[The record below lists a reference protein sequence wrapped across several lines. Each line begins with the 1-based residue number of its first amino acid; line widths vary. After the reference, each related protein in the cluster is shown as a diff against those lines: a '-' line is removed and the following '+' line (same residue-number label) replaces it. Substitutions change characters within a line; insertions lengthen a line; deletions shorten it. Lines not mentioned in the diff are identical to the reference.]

1 MSTRE
6 QVLELVC
13 QGKTNKQIAMEL
25 GKAEGTIKM
34 HLTGLYAQHGVKTRT
49 QLALHVAKNPT
60 ILKDKT
66 FVHQVNCPVVE
77 NYSKDKQP

>member
-13 QGKTNKQIAMEL
+13 QGNTNKQIAIEL

-34 HLTGLYAQHGVKTRT
+34 HLTGLYSQYGVKTRT
-49 QLALHVAKNPT
+49 QLVLHVAKNPT

-66 FVHQVNCPVVE
+66 LVHQVNCPVVE
-77 NYSKDKQP
+77 NYNKDVKP